1 MHWLHWQ
8 NKFSEAILFV
18 GYTQLHA
25 QVIHLGY
32 AIAEKETR
40 NILQLKNITIIKSTD
55 LPYNIFSYYKSL
67 KRIQA

>member
-40 NILQLKNITIIKSTD
+40 NILQLKNISQ
-55 LPYNIFSYYKSL
+55 L
-67 KRIQA
+67 